1 MLDYDDHVAANDAD
15 AIILLTPDEAAA
27 VLKVSV
33 RTLWRMRSAGEVPE
47 PVRLRNSVRWRK
59 IDLARWLAA
68 GCPARDSRDNGL
80 RRAK

>member
-1 MLDYDDHVAANDAD
+1 MLNYDDHVAANDAD
-15 AIILLTPDEAAA
+15 ALMLLTPDEAAA
-27 VLKVSV
+27 LLKVSV

-59 IDLARWLAA
+59 TDLARWLAT
-68 GCPARDSRDNGL
+68 GCPSRDSRDNEL